1 MKNFMDKDF
10 LLQTETA
17 SSLFTTMLKKHLF
30 LTITATSIRQK

>member
-17 SSLFTTMLKKHLF
+17 SSLFHNYAEKHLF

>member
-17 SSLFTTMLKKHLF
+17 SSLFHNYAEKNTY
-30 LTITATSIRQK
+30 S